1 MVGVNKKKSKKV
13 NLLKDQMFLTKKYV
27 DMNDP
32 IYDSEIEDEN
42 CFYTVVNA
50 EEIEYSQKV
59 CDMKNKM
66 FEDVNILS
74 FEEFEKK
81 CDLLI
86 DNFFLSNNI
95 QEFIEDIKSLNVK
108 IYNDYLVLQ
117 LIRKSFDKD
126 DESQMNVSCLLN
138 ILNITKL
145 ITPEQVQ
152 RAFEKILLSLDDI
165 KLDCPLC
172 YDIFLKYLRFSIL
185 DNIIDK
191 NYIFKLPTAFFDT
204 LGIFNVSE
212 NELRENVMKEKEL
225 LMKEALHEEEIEEK
239 NDVTN
244 VNEYYADDKNIKDK
258 NNHNIN
264 DTTNVNGDTNYN
276 MNDNDNINNS
286 HHVNSNSNN
295 NHNNNNNYYDMYNN
309 NIELADEKKKLKD
322 EIWNDTLL
330 WVLDL
335 NIKKVEDEKK
345 EFKKKSRDF
354 LIDFFNDGDT
364 NEVIEFLN
372 NSNNLFY
379 HEFIRIS
386 IIESFSK
393 NNICRKYISYLLD
406 NLCEKYVSKTDIV
419 IAFIRIIGYIDDY
432 EIDFPQAKE
441 MTCKFLLRCIYDDVL
456 YPAFLSDIYKLHIGG
471 VTGMMIC
478 NKTQQRINDK
488 SKLNLNNISF
498 IWDEDDTYEK
508 MKLKRKINNTLLEYF
523 YSYIDEEEFY
533 LYVDEFLPLYH
544 DLCNYV
550 VKKIFV
556 LNVDINNND
565 LNLSYKL
572 VDHLFNKNIISEKN
586 VEGGLREVLN
596 SIKDIMLDIPKY
608 PEDLKKIITHLLT
621 KKYIT
626 QQLYDEAQGVIT
638 TV

>member
-1 MVGVNKKKSKKV
+1 MVGMNKKKSKKV

-191 NYIFKLPTAFFDT
+191 NYIFKLPTAFF
-204 LGIFNVSE
+204 
-212 NELRENVMKEKEL
+212 
-225 LMKEALHEEEIEEK
+225 
-239 NDVTN
+239 
-244 VNEYYADDKNIKDK
+244 
-258 NNHNIN
+258 
-264 DTTNVNGDTNYN
+264 
-276 MNDNDNINNS
+276 
-286 HHVNSNSNN
+286 
-295 NHNNNNNYYDMYNN
+295 
-309 NIELADEKKKLKD
+309 
-322 EIWNDTLL
+322 
-330 WVLDL
+330 
-335 NIKKVEDEKK
+335 
-345 EFKKKSRDF
+345 
-354 LIDFFNDGDT
+354 
-364 NEVIEFLN
+364 
-372 NSNNLFY
+372 
-379 HEFIRIS
+379 
-386 IIESFSK
+386 
-393 NNICRKYISYLLD
+393 
-406 NLCEKYVSKTDIV
+406 
-419 IAFIRIIGYIDDY
+419 
-432 EIDFPQAKE
+432 
-441 MTCKFLLRCIYDDVL
+441 
-456 YPAFLSDIYKLHIGG
+456 
-471 VTGMMIC
+471 
-478 NKTQQRINDK
+478 
-488 SKLNLNNISF
+488 
-498 IWDEDDTYEK
+498 
-508 MKLKRKINNTLLEYF
+508 
-523 YSYIDEEEFY
+523 
-533 LYVDEFLPLYH
+533 
-544 DLCNYV
+544 
-550 VKKIFV
+550 
-556 LNVDINNND
+556 
-565 LNLSYKL
+565 
-572 VDHLFNKNIISEKN
+572 
-586 VEGGLREVLN
+586 
-596 SIKDIMLDIPKY
+596 
-608 PEDLKKIITHLLT
+608 
-621 KKYIT
+621 
-626 QQLYDEAQGVIT
+626 
-638 TV
+638 

>member
-1 MVGVNKKKSKKV
+1 MVGMNKKKSKKV

-225 LMKEALHEEEIEEK
+225 IMKQALHEEEIGEQNEA
-239 NDVTN
+239 TN
-244 VNEYYADDKNIKDK
+244 VNEYSADDKNIKDK

-276 MNDNDNINNS
+276 MNDNINNS
-286 HHVNSNSNN
+286 HNVNSNSNN
-295 NHNNNNNYYDMYNN
+295 NNNNNYYDMYNN

-364 NEVIEFLN
+364 NEVIDFLN

-441 MTCKFLLRCIYDDVL
+441 MICKFLLRCIYDDVL

-626 QQLYDEAQGVIT
+626 QQLYDEALGVIT

>member
-1 MVGVNKKKSKKV
+1 MVGMNKKKSKKV

-225 LMKEALHEEEIEEK
+225 IMKQALHEEEIGEQNE
-239 NDVTN
+239 VTN
-244 VNEYYADDKNIKDK
+244 VNEYSADDKNIKDK

-286 HHVNSNSNN
+286 HNVNSNSNN
-295 NHNNNNNYYDMYNN
+295 NNNNNNYYDMYNN

-364 NEVIEFLN
+364 NEVIDFLN

-441 MTCKFLLRCIYDDVL
+441 MICKFLLRCIYDDVL

-556 LNVDINNND
+556 LNIDINNND

-626 QQLYDEAQGVIT
+626 QQLYDEALGVIT